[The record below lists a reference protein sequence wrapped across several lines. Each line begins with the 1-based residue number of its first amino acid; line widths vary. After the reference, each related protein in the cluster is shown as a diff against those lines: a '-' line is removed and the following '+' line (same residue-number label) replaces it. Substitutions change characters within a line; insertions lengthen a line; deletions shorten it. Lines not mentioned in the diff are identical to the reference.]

1 MKNKK
6 IVEIDNE
13 TNKILKYIEENPYS
27 RTEQICKTLGIRETS
42 LYRMLKRYGMNLIT
56 IRNEAIKNSI
66 QKFLKQNPNASL
78 EDMANYFKIS
88 ISILSKDM
96 RRFEIKNPNE
106 VNEEQEQK
114 REILTYMRTHPT
126 ETQGQMANHFGLSRQ
141 GFIYRL
147 NKYNISWDNRPI
159 VREKTVSK
167 RDLVNYMVSKSEL
180 TIGEISEH
188 FKISEGTARKYMREY
203 DIKLPYKRKNQ
214 EPKIGKQEIKEYIA
228 SNPEKTQSEMAKHFH
243 VTLATMN
250 KTIKRYGIKWENK
263 NRLKSKILK
272 ISEAELKEFILA
284 NPHASQRQIGEHFNV
299 SQKSIGRLIKIY
311 GIPGKR
317 ATKEKKPKVSKAE
330 IEQYLLK
337 NPDASGVKLARHFN
351 ISSSTM
357 NRYIHM
363 YKIEIKNKN

>member
-1 MKNKK
+1 MRNVNLKNKK

-27 RTEQICKTLGIRETS
+27 RTEQICKALGIRETS

-56 IRNEAIKNSI
+56 IRNEAIKNAI

-147 NKYNISWDNRPI
+147 NKYNISIDTVKQGFDMSEIDEMGNEGIRENFDNNI
-159 VREKTVSK
+159 NTLNS
-167 RDLVNYMVSKSEL
+167 DWFNL
-180 TIGEISEH
+180 
-188 FKISEGTARKYMREY
+188 
-203 DIKLPYKRKNQ
+203 
-214 EPKIGKQEIKEYIA
+214 EYID
-228 SNPEKTQSEMAKHFH
+228 
-243 VTLATMN
+243 
-250 KTIKRYGIKWENK
+250 ENK
-263 NRLKSKILK
+263 LEIAYTGGFYHIKS
-272 ISEAELKEFILA
+272 
-284 NPHASQRQIGEHFNV
+284 
-299 SQKSIGRLIKIY
+299 
-311 GIPGKR
+311 
-317 ATKEKKPKVSKAE
+317 T
-330 IEQYLLK
+330 
-337 NPDASGVKLARHFN
+337 VKLR
-351 ISSSTM
+351 
-357 NRYIHM
+357 
-363 YKIEIKNKN
+363 